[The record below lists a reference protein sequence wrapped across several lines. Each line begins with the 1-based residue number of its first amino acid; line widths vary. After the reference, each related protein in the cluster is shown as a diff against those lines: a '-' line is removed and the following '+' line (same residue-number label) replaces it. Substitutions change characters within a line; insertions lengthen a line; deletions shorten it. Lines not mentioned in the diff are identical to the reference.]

1 MTLQHAVV
9 ADPSSSE
16 DVATSSPA
24 PKPRRATRARR
35 ARRVAVVGAAVGVVM
50 LLLGS
55 CASADFTRLL
65 DLVNADRAGRMGALE
80 GNWPLIN
87 KAAAQAQAMGTQGRL
102 FHSNLAAN
110 NPYAWRSLAENIAMV
125 PSSGG
130 VDAANAAFLNSQLH
144 RANME
149 NPYFQYMG
157 AASFDDGRGTLW
169 VVEEFMQL

>member
-16 DVATSSPA
+16 DLATSSA
-24 PKPRRATRARR
+24 PKPRRATRGRR
-35 ARRVAVVGAAVGVVM
+35 ARRVALVGVVVGVVM

-65 DLVNADRAGRMGALE
+65 DLVNADRAGRMQPLE
-80 GNWPLIN
+80 GNWPLID
-87 KAAAQAQAMGTQGRL
+87 KAAAQAQAMGTQGQL

-110 NPYAWRSLAENIAMV
+110 NPYPWRSLAENIAMV

-130 VDAANAAFLNSQLH
+130 VDAANAAFLNSPQH

-149 NPYFQYMG
+149 NPYFNYMG